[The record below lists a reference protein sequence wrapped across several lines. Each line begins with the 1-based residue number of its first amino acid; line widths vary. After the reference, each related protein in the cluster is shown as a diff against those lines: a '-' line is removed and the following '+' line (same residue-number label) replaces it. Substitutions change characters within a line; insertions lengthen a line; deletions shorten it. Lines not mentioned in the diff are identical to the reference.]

1 MRSFA
6 ADTASV
12 DGQAAVAGC
21 GDAGA
26 TMLDIGALPVEDL
39 ARLGARESWRPR
51 PIYHAHRWFGRR
63 LGTTFR
69 ALLAADRLPAD
80 ADFWSAYYEGVSWAG
95 RTVLDPFV
103 GGGTTLF
110 EAHRLGA
117 SVVGA
122 DVDPVAC
129 AITRFELRAASA
141 PDLTD
146 TFERLR
152 QIVGGPL
159 RRFYRTR
166 TPEGELRDVLHYFW
180 VQTVVCTGCGR
191 EVEAHPHYQLGY
203 EAEGPR
209 QWAFCRRCHDV
220 QELDRG
226 ATELRC
232 KPCGL
237 PTTIRAGTVDY
248 GRLTCPD
255 CGRTER
261 LIEVGRRTARPPT
274 WRLFATETIEREP
287 DNRGLPMAARR
298 FRPATDFDREL
309 VCSAESELLRE
320 VAAAPEFVPT
330 RTISTEGRSDG
341 RLPAYGYRRYA
352 DLFGPRQLLHL
363 GRLAREIAGLPEEV
377 REPFGLAFSDH
388 LATNCLL
395 TAYAFGWRRLAP
407 LFAIRAYRHVPRPVE
422 INPWLDRVG
431 RGTFPNAVRQVQ
443 RAVDYARA
451 PKEPLTDGGF
461 RSVADLPG
469 APERAASVR
478 QLDARRLDGVPD
490 RSVDLILTDPP
501 YFDNIAYS
509 ELSEFFL
516 PWLEHVGVVGASC
529 GQVAGAAPLAA
540 RARDR
545 GAAEAFGRSLGDCL
559 RRAGRA
565 LHQDGRLVFTYRHQT
580 SLGWLALGIALGRG
594 GYDVV
599 QVFPLLGE
607 VGAGSHAHE
616 GTATWDAVVVA
627 KFGVAPAM
635 DGMEIPTM
643 PVGAL
648 HLAKEHCAAW
658 SARLSIHSAP
668 PFREPDRLNLRRASI
683 VAGAF
688 GMFGRVPEG
697 SEMIPLDRALEI
709 DGMTDGSREG
719 ERGRCRS

>member
-1 MRSFA
+1 
-6 ADTASV
+6 
-12 DGQAAVAGC
+12 VAL
-21 GDAGA
+21 
-26 TMLDIGALPVEDL
+26 LDVGNLPVEAL

-63 LGTTFR
+63 LGTAFR
-69 ALLAADRLPAD
+69 ALLTAAALPPD
-80 ADFWSAYYEGVSWAG
+80 GDFWDAYYRGASWAG

-129 AITRFELRAASA
+129 AITRFELRAAST
-141 PDLTD
+141 PDLAESLDGLKQT
-146 TFERLR
+146 
-152 QIVGGPL
+152 VGGPL
-159 RRFYRTR
+159 RRFYTTR
-166 TPEGELRDVLHYFW
+166 TPEGELREVLHYFW
-180 VQTVVCTGCGR
+180 VQVVGCEGCGR
-191 EVEAHPHYQLGY
+191 EVEAHPHFQLGY
-203 EAEGPR
+203 EAEGTQ
-209 QWAFCRRCHDV
+209 QWAFCSRCHDV
-220 QELDRG
+220 QQLDRH

-232 KPCGL
+232 EPCGL
-237 PTTIRAGTVDY
+237 TTSIRAGTVDY

-287 DNRGLPMAARR
+287 DKRGLPMSARR
-298 FRPATDFDREL
+298 FRPATDFDHEL
-309 VCSAESELLRE
+309 VGSAEAELLRE
-320 VAAAPEFVPT
+320 VAAAPAFVPT
-330 RTISTEGRSDG
+330 STISTEGRSDG

-352 DLFGPRQLLHL
+352 ELFGPRQLLHL
-363 GRLAREIAGLPEEV
+363 GRLAREIAGLPAEL
-377 REPFGLAFSDH
+377 REPLGLAFSDH
-388 LATNCLL
+388 LATNCML

-431 RGTFPNAVRQVQ
+431 RGTFPNAVRQLQ

-451 PKEPLTDGGF
+451 PKEPLADGGF
-461 RSVADLPG
+461 RSVADLVG
-469 APERAASVR
+469 TPERAASVR
-478 QLDARRLDGVPD
+478 QIDARRLDGIPE

-516 PWLEHVGVVGASC
+516 PWLEHIGVVGASC
-529 GQVAGAAPLAA
+529 GTVAGDAPLAV
-540 RARDR
+540 RTRDR
-545 GAAEAFGRSLGDCL
+545 DAAEQFGHSLGECL
-559 RRAGRA
+559 RRAGRT
-565 LHQDGRLVFTYRHQT
+565 LREDGRLVFTYRHQAA
-580 SLGWLALGIALGRG
+580 LGWLALGIALGRG
-594 GYDVV
+594 GYEVV

-607 VGAGSHAHE
+607 VGAGNHAHE

-627 KFGVAPAM
+627 KIGVATAA
-635 DGMEIPTM
+635 DGMAIPNV

-668 PFREPDRLNLRRASI
+668 AFREPDRLNFRRASI

-688 GMFGRVPEG
+688 GMFGEAPLG
-697 SEMIPLDRALEI
+697 SETIPLDRALEI
-709 DGMTDGSREG
+709 DGVSGGSLAG